1 MKPWEVVVIG
11 GGPAGSAAAIRLAQ
25 NGRSV
30 LLLEKEPAAHDK
42 VCGEFISS
50 DAQRYLREL
59 GLELTSLD
67 AARIANIRLMRGQTI
82 AATKLPFPGLGLSR
96 RVLDEVLLVR
106 AQEQG
111 AQVWRGQGWLCGG
124 IERKCERND

>member
-11 GGPAGSAAAIRLAQ
+11 GGPAGSAAALRLAQ

-59 GLELTSLD
+59 GLDLTSLD
-67 AARIANIRLMRGQTI
+67 AAR
-82 AATKLPFPGLGLSR
+82 
-96 RVLDEVLLVR
+96 R
-106 AQEQG
+106 A
-111 AQVWRGQGWLCGG
+111 
-124 IERKCERND
+124 